1 MQSTS
6 IHHLLLRAG
15 LVVCCVVQL
24 LASSACTLG
33 GDIDDVGESCVSD
46 LDCAEDKECVPAD
59 SSNASRACMPIAG

>member
-6 IHHLLLRAG
+6 NPTLVLRTVVVAA
-15 LVVCCVVQL
+15 LVAQL
-24 LASSACTLG
+24 LGTLACTLG

-46 LDCAEDKECVPAD
+46 FDCDTDKECVPAD